1 MIMRNVFL
9 IVATKPLND
18 GTKGFRFN
26 ILGRKGLYRKRNS
39 KVRRGV
45 SSGANMVGY
54 HYGKRS
60 LYLEHGYSSRKLQHF
75 AG

>member
-1 MIMRNVFL
+1 MFIIF
-9 IVATKPLND
+9 ATKKLND

-26 ILGRKGLYRKRNS
+26 VLGRKGLYRKRTS
-39 KVRRGV
+39 KKRRGI
-45 SSGANMVGY
+45 SSGSTMTGY

-60 LYLEHGYSSRKLQHF
+60 LYLEHGDSIRKLQHF

>member
-1 MIMRNVFL
+1 MFIIF
-9 IVATKPLND
+9 ATKKLND

-26 ILGRKGLYRKRNS
+26 VLGRKGLYRKRTS
-39 KVRRGV
+39 KTRIGI
-45 SSGANMVGY
+45 SSGSTMTGY

-60 LYLEHGYSSRKLQHF
+60 LYLEHGYSIRKLQHF